1 MESVRNPRD
10 RSVTSRGEIGVLP
23 SGRLIRRAPVDRA
36 TRRKGTVSPRGLQLR
51 IPEKVASLVPQL
63 LAAVCFVVGIG
74 IVLRDPGTIPVAD
87 TVTEPRSVSA
97 TAGKVMLSYGP
108 LRVEPEPY
116 VQPVRNTEPDTPV
129 TTVHQEQPVQP
140 RSPALSKRML
150 TQKVLQVIK
159 RYAPRN
165 RNPVVLAESIVQES
179 LNQSYDPL
187 FVAAV
192 IKSESSFNELA
203 RSHKGAK
210 GLMQLMPRT
219 GSWLAQLA
227 KMPKGEL
234 TDPGYNLALGIRY
247 LKQLE
252 QGYGGDRIFTLI
264 AYNWGPGRVESAT
277 DGERRVPPEVMG
289 YAIKILNDYR
299 RWTSETT

>member
-1 MESVRNPRD
+1 
-10 RSVTSRGEIGVLP
+10 
-23 SGRLIRRAPVDRA
+23 
-36 TRRKGTVSPRGLQLR
+36 
-51 IPEKVASLVPQL
+51 
-63 LAAVCFVVGIG
+63 
-74 IVLRDPGTIPVAD
+74 
-87 TVTEPRSVSA
+87 
-97 TAGKVMLSYGP
+97 
-108 LRVEPEPY
+108 
-116 VQPVRNTEPDTPV
+116 
-129 TTVHQEQPVQP
+129 
-140 RSPALSKRML
+140 
-150 TQKVLQVIK
+150 
-159 RYAPRN
+159 
-165 RNPVVLAESIVQES
+165 
-179 LNQSYDPL
+179 
-187 FVAAV
+187 V

-264 AYNWGPGRVESAT
+264 AYNWGPGRVESAA

-299 RWTSETT
+299 RWTTEAT